1 MEKTKKNKY
10 IHQSKYLALILRHKA
25 KDFGLTID
33 PSGWIKVDDIINLK
47 NPKKIFLSLDIIKE
61 IVKNDEKGRYELSSN
76 SSIIYIRAVQ
86 GHSIKSVS
94 NEEALKKLNIN
105 EIFNFS
111 CVVHG
116 TYFNNWELIKKS
128 GLNKM
133 NRNAIHFSIG
143 YKNDENVKS
152 GMRNNCNVFIEIN
165 LIYAFFNGF
174 EFFISK
180 NNVILC
186 SGNNEGFLPVEY
198 FKKVS
203 DKNEKCLFFCEYE
216 ILVRI
221 SKNKINV
228 CDVNNNNF
236 FDFEWDFKNV
246 EKLNEICKIFIEKDL
261 IKKKFI
267 IIINE
272 NDEND
277 YVLFIKENVENK
289 KIFYPSFF
297 IDYLI
302 EKEEKK
308 LFTSEFLKKVDFN
321 NKNNNLTFEK
331 LTKEIILDENKIKYY
346 ILYFNNYNENNENL
360 ESVDLIIFS
369 SKNFNTL
376 AQFNYKFNQK
386 LSDKI
391 NYQNFINKFKETLIN
406 LNIINKR
413 IILCINKFDQDFII
427 KQISKFLNHIPK
439 IFTRNIIILNSND
452 FNEINFNDE
461 ENYLTQTKNIFIQ
474 NYISTK
480 TQINNLKI
488 F

>member
-25 KDFGLTID
+25 KDFGLEID

-47 NPKKIFLSLDIIKE
+47 NPKKIFLSLDIIKD

-76 SSIIYIRAVQ
+76 SSTFYIRAVQ

-267 IIINE
+267 IVINE

-302 EKEEKK
+302 ENEKK

-386 LSDKI
+386 ISDKI

-439 IFTRNIIILNSND
+439 IFTQNLIILNSND
-452 FNEINFNDE
+452 FNEINFN

>member
-198 FKKVS
+198 FKKVT

-321 NKNNNLTFEK
+321 NKNNNLTYEK

-461 ENYLTQTKNIFIQ
+461 KNYLTQTKNIFIQ

>member
-47 NPKKIFLSLDIIKE
+47 NPKKIFLSLDIIKD

-198 FKKVS
+198 FKKVT

-228 CDVNNNNF
+228 CDVNDNNF

-246 EKLNEICKIFIEKDL
+246 EKLNEIC
-261 IKKKFI
+261 
-267 IIINE
+267 
-272 NDEND
+272 
-277 YVLFIKENVENK
+277 
-289 KIFYPSFF
+289 
-297 IDYLI
+297 
-302 EKEEKK
+302 
-308 LFTSEFLKKVDFN
+308 
-321 NKNNNLTFEK
+321 
-331 LTKEIILDENKIKYY
+331 
-346 ILYFNNYNENNENL
+346 
-360 ESVDLIIFS
+360 
-369 SKNFNTL
+369 
-376 AQFNYKFNQK
+376 
-386 LSDKI
+386 
-391 NYQNFINKFKETLIN
+391 
-406 LNIINKR
+406 
-413 IILCINKFDQDFII
+413 
-427 KQISKFLNHIPK
+427 
-439 IFTRNIIILNSND
+439 
-452 FNEINFNDE
+452 
-461 ENYLTQTKNIFIQ
+461 NIFI
-474 NYISTK
+474 
-480 TQINNLKI
+480 
-488 F
+488 

>member
-47 NPKKIFLSLDIIKE
+47 NPKKIFLSLDIIKD

-246 EKLNEICKIFIEKDL
+246 VKLNEICKIFIEKDL

-267 IIINE
+267 IVINE

-302 EKEEKK
+302 ENEKK
-308 LFTSEFLKKVDFN
+308 IFTSEFLKKVDFN

-386 LSDKI
+386 ISDKI

-439 IFTRNIIILNSND
+439 IFTQNLIILNSND

>member
-25 KDFGLTID
+25 KDFGLEID

-47 NPKKIFLSLDIIKE
+47 NPKKIFLSLDIIKD
-61 IVKNDEKGRYELSSN
+61 IVKNDEKGRYELSTN

-94 NEEALKKLNIN
+94 NEEALKKLTIS

-116 TYFNNWELIKKS
+116 TYLKNWELIKKS

-133 NRNAIHFSIG
+133 NRNAIHFGIG

-152 GMRNNCNVFIEIN
+152 GMRNDCNVFIEIN

-186 SGNNEGFLPVEY
+186 SGNNEGFLPVEF

-203 DKNEKCLFFCEYE
+203 EKNGKILFFCEYE

-221 SKNKINV
+221 NKNKIDV
-228 CDVNNNNF
+228 FDVNNKI

-267 IIINE
+267 VIINE

-277 YVLFIKENVENK
+277 YVLFIKENIENK
-289 KIFYPSFF
+289 KIFYPLFF

-302 EKEEKK
+302 ENEKK
-308 LFTSEFLKKVDFN
+308 IFTSEFLKKVDFN
-321 NKNNNLTFEK
+321 NKNNNLNEK

-346 ILYFNNYNENNENL
+346 ILYFNNYNENNL
-360 ESVDLIIFS
+360 DSVDLIIFS

-386 LSDKI
+386 LSDKN

-413 IILCINKFDQDFII
+413 IILCINKIDQEFLI
-427 KQISKFLNHIPK
+427 KQTSKFLNHIPK
-439 IFTRNIIILNSND
+439 IFIRNIIILNSND
-452 FNEINFNDE
+452 FNEINFNDN
-461 ENYLTQTKNIFIQ
+461 NYLTQTKNIFIQ
-474 NYISTK
+474 NYISNK

-488 F
+488 IF